1 MRLTVL
7 ALLLVFQIPAVL
19 LAGPSRNYVGM
30 TRGEVAAVLEKEAF
44 RSRWSGNRFLIE
56 DFDFK
61 PGSLVNYSCRTS
73 KDVLRNEALMKSRKW
88 RCDFYPKRHW
98 LLGWNGLFARWEFQV
113 LDFERDKVVRQT
125 ALRNY
130 YWVYGAAGES
140 PYPQHPENFHKVN
153 DEIYRSA
160 QPDEDEMSSMSTFEC
175 IKSVLN
181 LRENHCDKDEIGKL
195 KLTLYEIPLAAG
207 RVTEAD
213 LVRILRTVKYAPK
226 PILIHCRHGSDRTGV
241 AVAACRIV
249 FDYWTVDQA
258 VSELTDPKY
267 GHHKKLFPNLPKIL
281 RKADWNKIRRDLN
294 REKPDWTDRSNPVR
308 RVPELENRIRT
319 RLQNDNPKWKCTVEK
334 FSLFAAHPD
343 GGLNIKI
350 TGPGIGNLSA
360 LADHDFDTVILI
372 DTEITNTDF
381 LKNSHSL
388 RVLAI
393 NDEKNN
399 VREVD
404 FSGLKNK
411 DLKSLFLCNVR
422 AADFAPIKDLKL
434 SILSLRNV
442 KGVDCAGFTSLQDL
456 KSFTAVNMEIRDI
469 KFLCHSPKLR
479 YLHLSPEKSV
489 DLSIL
494 PESVREKIRK
504 KEFRILR

>member
-44 RSRWSGNRFLIE
+44 RSRRSGNSFLIQ

-61 PGSLVNYSCRTS
+61 PGSLVNYRFRTA
-73 KDVLRNEALMKSRKW
+73 KKVLDNEALMKSRKW

-113 LDFERDKVVRQT
+113 LDFEQDKVVRQT
-125 ALRNY
+125 SLRNY
-130 YWVYGAAGES
+130 YWVHGAAGVS

-181 LRENHCDKDEIGKL
+181 LREKHSDKDEIGKL

-213 LVRILRTVKYAPK
+213 LVRILRAVKYAPK

-267 GHHKKLFPNLPKIL
+267 GHHKKLFPNLPELL
-281 RKADWNKIRRDLN
+281 RKADWNKIRQELN
-294 REKPDWTDRSNPVR
+294 GEKMSKR
-308 RVPELENRIRT
+308 
-319 RLQNDNPKWKCTVEK
+319 
-334 FSLFAAHPD
+334 
-343 GGLNIKI
+343 
-350 TGPGIGNLSA
+350 
-360 LADHDFDTVILI
+360 
-372 DTEITNTDF
+372 
-381 LKNSHSL
+381 
-388 RVLAI
+388 
-393 NDEKNN
+393 
-399 VREVD
+399 
-404 FSGLKNK
+404 
-411 DLKSLFLCNVR
+411 
-422 AADFAPIKDLKL
+422 
-434 SILSLRNV
+434 
-442 KGVDCAGFTSLQDL
+442 
-456 KSFTAVNMEIRDI
+456 
-469 KFLCHSPKLR
+469 KLR
-479 YLHLSPEKSV
+479 
-489 DLSIL
+489 
-494 PESVREKIRK
+494 
-504 KEFRILR
+504 

>member
-44 RSRWSGNRFLIE
+44 RSRRSGNRFRIDAILKHSE
-56 DFDFK
+56 AHH
-61 PGSLVNYSCRTS
+61 LRTAQ
-73 KDVLRNEALMKSRKW
+73 DVLASKTLMKCPRWK
-88 RCDFYPKRHW
+88 CDFYPERHW
-98 LLGWNGLFARWEFQV
+98 LLGWSGLFARWHFQM
-113 LDFERDKVVRQT
+113 LDFENDKVVRQT
-125 ALRNY
+125 HLRNY
-130 YWVYGAAGES
+130 YWVHGYAGES
-140 PYPQHPENFHKVN
+140 PYPAHPKNFHKVN

-175 IKSVLN
+175 IRSVLN
-181 LRENHCDKDEIGKL
+181 LREKHSDKDEIGKL

-241 AVAACRIV
+241 AVAASRIV

-267 GHHKKLFPNLPKIL
+267 GHHKKLFPNLPEIL

-319 RLQNDNPKWKCTVEK
+319 RLQNDNPNWKCTVEN
-334 FSLFAAHPD
+334 FSLFAAPR
-343 GGLNIKI
+343 GLNIMI
-350 TGPGIGNLSA
+350 TGPGISNLSA
-360 LADHDFDTVILI
+360 LADHDFDTVFLI
-372 DTEITNTDF
+372 DTEIANTEF
-381 LKNSHSL
+381 LKNSRSL

-393 NDEKNN
+393 RNKKDN
-399 VREVD
+399 VREID

-442 KGVDCAGFTSLQDL
+442 KGVDCVGFTSLQDL
-456 KSFTAVNMEIRDI
+456 ESFTAVDMEIRDI
-469 KFLCHSPKLR
+469 QFLCRSPKLR
-479 YLHLSPEKSV
+479 YLHLSPENSV
-489 DLSIL
+489 DLSVL
-494 PESVREKIRK
+494 PEPVRERVRT